1 MATDGNI
8 RELQHVIE
16 RAVILTTG
24 ESLKLPNL
32 EEVSASETS
41 EKKYLSLEE
50 MERAYIIEVLEK
62 CNWRVS
68 GDNGAA
74 KLLDLRPS
82 TLYSKIKRL
91 GIQKKV
97 RYIAQ

>member
-1 MATDGNI
+1 
-8 RELQHVIE
+8 
-16 RAVILTTG
+16 
-24 ESLKLPNL
+24 
-32 EEVSASETS
+32 
-41 EKKYLSLEE
+41 
-50 MERAYIIEVLEK
+50 MERAYIIDVLEK

-97 RYIAQ
+97 RYIAL